1 MASSM
6 SSVMQAPKVVEKYCV
21 CHLSTGVGVCIPCVL
36 QCYMDLHICIST
48 PTVLLNCVL
57 NTFVVLLNPIIRV

>member
-21 CHLSTGVGVCIPCVL
+21 CHLSTGVGVCIPCV
-36 QCYMDLHICIST
+36 CCNVTWIYI
-48 PTVLLNCVL
+48 
-57 NTFVVLLNPIIRV
+57 FA